1 MESQVV
7 DSPPT
12 AHGSRAA
19 SRRPRF
25 GGLVWFGV
33 CVWIAFHAFAL
44 WRATP
49 PEVVPADAPPSRFSA
64 ARALDLSRRI
74 EGDGRPHPLGSDE
87 AARVRELL
95 VSELRALG
103 LDVEIQDRLTSGTSR
118 FGPSSTV
125 ARVRNVIAIVPGRE
139 RAPADGSG
147 ERRDAVLVC
156 AHYDSVAAGP
166 GASDDGAGVAAIVEI
181 ARALRSGPPPRHD
194 VVLLLNEGEEAG
206 LLGASAFVR
215 FHPLASRVAVVVNLE
230 ARGTSGRAQMFET
243 SSGNAALIER
253 YAQHIERPAALS
265 SAYELYRRM
274 PNDTD
279 LTVFKQAGMAGLNF
293 AFIGDVSRYHT
304 PLDDVAHLDP
314 RSLQHLGESG
324 LASVRALA
332 DGDLPLRRD
341 PSAMGGGDAVYVDV
355 FGFLFLHASAAW
367 CAPLAVLALV
377 VLVLAALGVP
387 RRRGA
392 THDDARDERRLAAR
406 AAVAT
411 LLAIV
416 AAAIVAHGVVWIVVA
431 WHGAFA
437 PWSVHPLP
445 LRVAVVAS
453 AFAAGL
459 ASFRWF
465 VAPRGTAGAARV
477 EDDDSATADAVRGR
491 ATLAGAHLV
500 LAIGACALAFVAPGA
515 SYLWLFPALVAA
527 ASRFLGSSRLALV
540 TSWCATLVA
549 LAFTSSTLIV
559 GVEEG
564 FGFHAGAAW
573 GAPLGIVAALVGTA
587 FAWTR
592 PSRAPI
598 GVCAATAV
606 VGTLAACAV
615 EPRDEHA
622 PSWLHFVH
630 VEVAGEPRARWFARG
645 WDRSLPDAVVDAG
658 GFGGRRE
665 RPVAGWTRWPE
676 MPVADAERTNDAPPR
691 LDVLPPS
698 NEAPRAADRPKDDRK
713 EEARPN
719 EVRQNDDRPQESRPK
734 DDRRRVRARL
744 VSPRGARQFFVRAPE
759 GARWVSIR
767 HGADVLTEG
776 FARAGRLAFGGVDP
790 DGVEVEIDLP
800 ARADAE
806 VEVIDWTPTLP
817 SSGDRLRAARG
828 PNFVPRGEGDAR
840 WIVNRVRL

>member
-1 MESQVV
+1 VWI
-7 DSPPT
+7 
-12 AHGSRAA
+12 
-19 SRRPRF
+19 
-25 GGLVWFGV
+25 GL

-103 LDVEIQDRLTSGTSR
+103 LDVEIQDRLTPGTSR

-253 YAQHIERPAALS
+253 YAEHIERPAAMS

-332 DGDLPLRRD
+332 EGDLPLARD
-341 PSAMGGGDAVYVDV
+341 PNAAGGGDAVYVDV

-377 VLVLAALGVP
+377 VLLLAALVVP

-392 THDDARDERRLAAR
+392 THDDVRDERRLAAR

-416 AAAIVAHGVVWIVVA
+416 AAAAVAHGVAWIVVA

-459 ASFRWF
+459 ASFRWL
-465 VAPRGTAGAARV
+465 VAPRGAAGAARV
-477 EDDDSATADAVRGR
+477 EDRVEDDDAATADVVRGR
-491 ATLAGAHLV
+491 ATLAGAQLV

-515 SYLWLFPALVAA
+515 SYLWLVPALVAA
-527 ASRFLGSSRLALV
+527 ASRCLGGSRLALV
-540 TSWCATLVA
+540 VSWCATIVA
-549 LAFTSSTLIV
+549 IAFTSSSLIV
-559 GVEEG
+559 GIEEG
-564 FGFHAGAAW
+564 FGFHAGALW
-573 GAPLGIVAALVGTA
+573 GAPLGIVAALVSTA

-592 PSRAPI
+592 ASRAPI
-598 GVCAATAV
+598 WVCATTAAM
-606 VGTLAACAV
+606 GMIAACAV

-658 GFGGRRE
+658 GFGERRE

-698 NEAPRAADRPKDDRK
+698 KEAAGAHDRPEDDRREAARPEDDRREAARPKDDRP
-713 EEARPN
+713 EE
-719 EVRQNDDRPQESRPK
+719 VRPK

-744 VSPRGARQFFVRAPE
+744 VSPRGARQFFVKAPE

-767 HGADVLTEG
+767 HGAEVLTAG
-776 FARAGRLAFGGVDP
+776 FARTGRLAFGGVDP
-790 DGVEVEIDLP
+790 DGVEIELDLP
-800 ARADAE
+800 ARADVE
-806 VEVIDWTPTLP
+806 VEVIDGTPTLP

-828 PNFVPRGEGDAR
+828 PNFVPRGEGDTH